1 MATRS
6 SREAVPKTASKQLQI
21 QLGICKRMVKEVDSY
36 EKEVIVNEGRIQKMN
51 DDGKDPYDIRKQE
64 EVLQESYMMI
74 PDSKARLEKT
84 ILDLMGMV
92 EEMAGNAEVEGTL
105 LAEAHAMIAQN
116 AIVEEE
122 ILHEEV
128 GEDEEL

>member
-1 MATRS
+1 
-6 SREAVPKTASKQLQI
+6 
-21 QLGICKRMVKEVDSY
+21 
-36 EKEVIVNEGRIQKMN
+36 
-51 DDGKDPYDIRKQE
+51 
-64 EVLQESYMMI
+64 
-74 PDSKARLEKT
+74 
-84 ILDLMGMV
+84 
-92 EEMAGNAEVEGTL
+92 MAGNAEVEGTL